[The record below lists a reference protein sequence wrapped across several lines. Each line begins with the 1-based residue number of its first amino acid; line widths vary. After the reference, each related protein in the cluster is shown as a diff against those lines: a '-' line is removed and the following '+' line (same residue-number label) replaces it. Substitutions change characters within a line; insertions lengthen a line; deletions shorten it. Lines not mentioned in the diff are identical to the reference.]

1 MKLSV
6 REMKSVDIA
15 LIIDYF
21 VNADAAYLNGMGAD
35 KDKLPSKTVWT
46 DRLKLELEKPVLD
59 KEYYYLIWLMDDQPI
74 GHSNINNIS
83 FGKYAT
89 MHLHM
94 WNSQKRRKGL
104 GLSFVNLCIPYYFK
118 NFELEKLICEPY
130 SHNIAPNKIL
140 KKAGFRFIKK
150 YDTVPGIISFYQSVN
165 RYEMKKESLN

>member
-59 KEYYYLIWLMDDQPI
+59 KEYYYLIWQLDDQPI
-74 GHSNINNIS
+74 GHSNINNI
-83 FGKYAT
+83 
-89 MHLHM
+89 
-94 WNSQKRRKGL
+94 
-104 GLSFVNLCIPYYFK
+104 
-118 NFELEKLICEPY
+118 NFERDM
-130 SHNIAPNKIL
+130 AFL
-140 KKAGFRFIKK
+140 KRI
-150 YDTVPGIISFYQSVN
+150 
-165 RYEMKKESLN
+165 